1 MALSFGK
8 RNPIM
13 NIFSTKTSLT
23 TVRPNTSPDDTV
35 RANIKLVNQ
44 FITALNASSIQ
55 KKYTRSSIDTTAQ
68 ALKIWFDTAT
78 TQKTNALIQENTSLV
93 NKINDEI
100 DRMLTG
106 LNTNLGDEDIST
118 IVEKYKEHIQKSKK
132 TGLPTLIDTLEN
144 LFSNG
149 EKNWVATLATINN
162 RERLAYILLQT
173 TTPCP
178 AAPPEAAAEEQ
189 TPYSPFPSASHF
201 NEDGLSPEDTKAYE
215 ANIAATIAASL
226 GQPRSNTPSPPLDP
240 PPQYHQAITY
250 SPVAPLQSTAPSA
263 PPQNMQDEAEEAE
276 LAAVLA
282 ASLIDR

>member
-1 MALSFGK
+1 
-8 RNPIM
+8 M
-13 NIFSTKTSLT
+13 NIFSTNTSST
-23 TVRPNTSPDDTV
+23 TVRPNTGPDDTV

-44 FITALNASSIQ
+44 FITALRASSIQ
-55 KKYTRSSIDTTAQ
+55 KKFTGSSIDTRAQ

-78 TQKTNALIQENTSLV
+78 TQKTKALIQEKISLV

-106 LNTNLGDEDIST
+106 LNTNLGDDDIST

-173 TTPCP
+173 TTPCS
-178 AAPPEAAAEEQ
+178 AAPPAAAAEPEQ
-189 TPYSPFPSASHF
+189 PLTMGHGSPHIPAASARTQD
-201 NEDGLSPEDTKAYE
+201 EE
-215 ANIAATIAASL
+215 AANLEAAIAASL
-226 GQPRSNTPSPPLDP
+226 GEPRSNTASTPLYPTPLP
-240 PPQYHQAITY
+240 PPYEQAIY
-250 SPVAPLQSTAPSA
+250 YPPSAPSQSTPYTSPAPSA
-263 PPQNMQDEAEEAE
+263 PPQNVQDEAAETE

-282 ASLIDR
+282 ASLYDR